1 MAIGYNPFVAST
13 GLVFC
18 LDAGNVKSYPGSG
31 TILYDIG
38 GSSANQT
45 LVNGPSYSSGGG
57 GSMFF
62 NGSNQYTTSSSTGI
76 VTNNISVD
84 IWFNVNSAKAYT
96 ALLGSNAT
104 EKYEMLIKS
113 ASNLEISLAPGNYIQ
128 HNNILSI
135 NTWTNIVVSA
145 SNGVAWKVYKNG
157 VDLGTPPVFA
167 GTYQISGTGVSNIDQ
182 GRIRNDVGNFAF
194 SGNIATTKIYNR
206 ALTATEV
213 LQNFNAIRR
222 RFGI

>member
-18 LDAGNVKSYPGSG
+18 LDAGNAKSYPGSG

-62 NGSNQYTTSSSTGI
+62 NGSNQYTTSSSTGVI
-76 VTNNISVD
+76 TSDITID
-84 IWFNVNSAKAYT
+84 IWFNINSAKTYA
-96 ALLGSNAT
+96 ALLGSNIT
-104 EKYEMLIKS
+104 ERYEMLIKS
-113 ASNLEISLAPGNYIQ
+113 ASNLEISLNSGNYIQ
-128 HNNILSI
+128 HNNILST
-135 NTWTNIVVSA
+135 NVWTNIVVSA
-145 SNGVAWKVYKNG
+145 SSGIAWKVYKNG
-157 VDLGTPPVFA
+157 VDLGTPPIAV
-167 GTYQISGTGVSNIDQ
+167 GTYNVNGAGVSNIDQ
-182 GRIRNDVGNFAF
+182 GRIRNNVASFGF

-213 LQNFNAIRR
+213 LQNFNVFRG